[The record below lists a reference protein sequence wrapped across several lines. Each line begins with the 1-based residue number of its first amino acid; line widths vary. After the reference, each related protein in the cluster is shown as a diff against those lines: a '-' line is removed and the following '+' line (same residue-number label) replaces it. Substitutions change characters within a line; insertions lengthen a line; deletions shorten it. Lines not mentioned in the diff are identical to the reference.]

1 MGLSSFPTTAAE
13 GVLPV
18 LVMNTVLYVALLKNM
33 VRSLLQVMGANWSA
47 ADYEEN
53 PDEFLE
59 EDVGRERRISITQFK
74 SLCHIN
80 DGGINGSGSGS
91 ASTSSN
97 CESGSR
103 ATNNS
108 IVECC
113 VCLCGFEAEEEGDVM
128 RFLER
133 KILYTSST
141 SLFCLFTFVIFE
153 HSRSEIM

>member
-59 EDVGRERRISITQFK
+59 ED
-74 SLCHIN
+74 
-80 DGGINGSGSGS
+80 
-91 ASTSSN
+91 
-97 CESGSR
+97 
-103 ATNNS
+103 
-108 IVECC
+108 
-113 VCLCGFEAEEEGDVM
+113 GDVM
-128 RFLER
+128 RYVFDQHIR
-133 KILYTSST
+133 DHK
-141 SLFCLFTFVIFE
+141 
-153 HSRSEIM
+153 